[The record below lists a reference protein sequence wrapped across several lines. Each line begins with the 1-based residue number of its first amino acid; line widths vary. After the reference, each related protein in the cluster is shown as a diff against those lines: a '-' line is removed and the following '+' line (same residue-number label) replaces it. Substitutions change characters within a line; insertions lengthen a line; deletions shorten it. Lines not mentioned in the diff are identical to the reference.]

1 MQRHAISY
9 QHKVM
14 TFEPNIVP
22 HTSNIRSS
30 EPKLLFEIYSTPEI
44 AVEYFNA
51 NVCAYHWMN
60 RRVFEDFLFC
70 GDHTYRNHLKY
81 H

>member
-1 MQRHAISY
+1 MKLLRAYTREAFMQRHAISY

-44 AVEYFNA
+44 AVEYILTQMY
-51 NVCAYHWMN
+51 VHII
-60 RRVFEDFLFC
+60 E
-70 GDHTYRNHLKY
+70 
-81 H
+81 